1 MSDRPPRERGFAL
14 LIILGVLAITAL
26 LFARLLAAGGAEG
39 QMAAGVAAGA
49 RAEAMADGATYEA
62 IFRLLSD
69 AWPADSTDRKLFGT
83 NGETH
88 VRIDDLAGRLNPN
101 TVSLPVMQNV
111 LIAIGAPPNQANG
124 IAAAM
129 EDWRTPGDQPLPLG
143 AKAAQYIAAGRD
155 YVPTGQPFHTLDE
168 IGLVLGMTPTLLARL
183 KPHLSLFQEHEPD
196 IRLADQIVVQA
207 LGAGDSAT
215 LQQASSPLDTQHA
228 VRVVEITATAI
239 GIDRAT
245 FTRHATVRIGAVGPS
260 NPGGWRILAWD

>member
-111 LIAIGAPPNQANG
+111 LIAIGNSDD
-124 IAAAM
+124 AA
-129 EDWRTPGDQPLPLG
+129 L
-143 AKAAQYIAAGRD
+143 AQEAERL
-155 YVPTGQPFHTLDE
+155 LDD
-168 IGLVLGMTPTLLARL
+168 A
-183 KPHLSLFQEHEPD
+183 
-196 IRLADQIVVQA
+196 
-207 LGAGDSAT
+207 
-215 LQQASSPLDTQHA
+215 SPLVRGAA
-228 VRVVEITATAI
+228 VWALSQLLSDGRFACPAQQRE
-239 GIDRAT
+239 
-245 FTRHATVRIGAVGPS
+245 
-260 NPGGWRILAWD
+260 